1 MSSIGNEVVL
11 YIARSP
17 SGFKVEIR
25 DGTGLAD
32 GIFAKRDTRYFTGE
46 SPKEDAESYAEK
58 KAEEHDYR
66 IQYAP
71 MVEA

>member
-1 MSSIGNEVVL
+1 
-11 YIARSP
+11 
-17 SGFKVEIR
+17 VEIR
-25 DGTGLAD
+25 DGTGLAE
-32 GIFAKRDTRYFTGE
+32 GIFAKRDTRYFTGD
-46 SPKEDAESYAEK
+46 SPKADAESYAEN